1 MNLNSINYESVD
13 DKYDPGYFS
22 QHENVIRDEHD
33 NGDAENLHKAMLL
46 QVYSALDEFDNTN
59 GNALLNPYQDKL
71 TLDTANGSMQIP
83 LEIQKSAINQWSNLK
98 KNNISQNDQNDQD
111 NKENSYDMVD
121 SLFQFLLCI
130 LIIFTLMYTLS
141 LFRKGVIRF

>member
-13 DKYDPGYFS
+13 DQYDPGYFS
-22 QHENVIRDEHD
+22 EHENVSQGEPVD
-33 NGDAENLHKAMLL
+33 NYDENLHKAMLL
-46 QVYSALDEFDNTN
+46 QVYSTLDAFDNTN
-59 GNALLNPYQDKL
+59 GGSMTNPYQDRL
-71 TLDTANGSMQIP
+71 TFETSTGSMQIP
-83 LEIQKSAINQWSNLK
+83 LEIQKAAIDQWVNLK
-98 KNNISQNDQNDQD
+98 KNNVAQNNQVD
-111 NKENSYDMVD
+111 KENSFDMVD

>member
-13 DKYDPGYFS
+13 DQYDPGYFS
-22 QHENVIRDEHD
+22 EHENVSQGEPAD
-33 NGDAENLHKAMLL
+33 NYDENLHKAMLL
-46 QVYSALDEFDNTN
+46 QVYSALDSFDSTN
-59 GNALLNPYQDKL
+59 GGSMTNPYQDRIAL
-71 TLDTANGSMQIP
+71 ETSTGSVQIP
-83 LEIQKSAINQWSNLK
+83 LEIQKAAINQWVNLK
-98 KNNISQNDQNDQD
+98 KNNNLQNNQVD
-111 NKENSYDMVD
+111 KESSFDMVD

>member
-13 DKYDPGYFS
+13 DQYDPGYFS
-22 QHENVIRDEHD
+22 EHENVSHEKHVD
-33 NGDAENLHKAMLL
+33 NYDENLHKEMLS
-46 QVYSALDEFDNTN
+46 QVYSTLDKFDNTS
-59 GNALLNPYQDKL
+59 GGSMENPYQDRL
-71 TLDTANGSMQIP
+71 TLETSTGQIQIP
-83 LEIQKSAINQWSNLK
+83 IEIQKAAINQWSNLK
-98 KNNISQNDQNDQD
+98 KNNVSQNKQVD
-111 NKENSYDMVD
+111 KENSSDMVD